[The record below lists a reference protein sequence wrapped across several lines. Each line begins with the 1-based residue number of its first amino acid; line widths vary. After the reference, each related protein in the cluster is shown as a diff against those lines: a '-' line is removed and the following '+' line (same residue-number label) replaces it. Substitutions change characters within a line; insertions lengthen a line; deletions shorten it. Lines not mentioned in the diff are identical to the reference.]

1 MRTWLSRS
9 PTGATCCRPDGSCSR
24 GRPASCWSMKIYV
37 RPILAVE
44 RAGVR
49 PLRGQTPGELP
60 ERCRQRFPIFERRVY
75 INSCSQGALSD
86 AVRAS
91 YERYLADWDEYG
103 APWEYW
109 VERQEAARAAFAGL
123 INAAPDEVAVTTS
136 LSAGV
141 SALASGLRFARRSK
155 VVLTDWEFP
164 TIGQIWHA
172 QEARGARVQHV
183 PAAPDGTIPL
193 ENFDRA
199 IDDDTLL
206 VSITHVCYRNGAM
219 VDVPEVV
226 ELAHER
232 GALVL
237 LDAFQS
243 VGSLPV
249 DVKELGVDFL
259 GAGVLKY
266 LLGSAGLGFFYCR
279 RDLVE
284 RVWPTQ
290 TGWFADE
297 NIFAMDHTDYSPS
310 HTAARFQSGTPPVP
324 AIYAGI
330 AGIELMQ
337 EIGVAETREHVNKLN
352 QHLVEGVDELGA
364 TLATPREA
372 HGALMCV
379 KSTDAK
385 ALAAALGAEGIVTS
399 AWDGNLRV
407 SAHCYNTAEDV
418 DAVLA
423 ALQKHRRL
431 LA

>member
-1 MRTWLSRS
+1 MSTRASDAQVDPYVNGARS
-9 PTGATCCRPDGSCSR
+9 MQSGPLPDAIR
-24 GRPASCWSMKIYV
+24 H
-37 RPILAVE
+37 
-44 RAGVR
+44 
-49 PLRGQTPGELP
+49 
-60 ERCRQRFPIFERRVY
+60 RFPIFEQQVY

-86 AVRAS
+86 AVRAA
-91 YERYLADWDEYG
+91 YEQYLDDWDEKG

-109 VERQEAARAAFAGL
+109 VERQEAARASFANL
-123 INAAPDEVAVTTS
+123 VNADPDEIAVTTS

-172 QEARGARVQHV
+172 QESRGARVVHV
-183 PAAPDGTIPL
+183 PAAQDGTIPH
-193 ENFDRA
+193 EHFERA
-199 IDDDTLL
+199 IDDDTLI

-219 VDVPEVV
+219 LDVPKVV

-237 LDAFQS
+237 LDAFQA

-249 DVKELGVDFL
+249 DVRDLGVDFL

-284 RVWPTQ
+284 RIWPTQ

-297 NIFAMDHTDYSPS
+297 NIFAMDHTDYSPAR
-310 HTAARFQSGTPPVP
+310 TAARFQSGTPPVP
-324 AIYAGI
+324 SIYAGI

-337 EIGVAETREHVNKLN
+337 EIGIAETRGHVLALN
-352 QHLVEGVDELGA
+352 SHLLDGLDELHA
-364 TLATPREA
+364 TVVTPRSPDRR
-372 HGALMCV
+372 GALICV

-385 ALAAALGAEGIVTS
+385 ALVAVLGGEGIVTS
-399 AWDGNLRV
+399 ERDGNLRI
-407 SAHCYNTAEDV
+407 SAHCYNSVEDV
-418 DAVLA
+418 EALLASLQRHRDVLA
-423 ALQKHRRL
+423 
-431 LA
+431 

>member
-1 MRTWLSRS
+1 
-9 PTGATCCRPDGSCSR
+9 
-24 GRPASCWSMKIYV
+24 
-37 RPILAVE
+37 LAVE
-44 RAGVR
+44 KAGVR
-49 PLRGQTPGELP
+49 PPRSLTPETCREL
-60 ERCRQRFPIFERRVY
+60 FPIFAQRLY

-86 AVRAS
+86 AVRAA
-91 YERYLADWDEYG
+91 YEQYLADWDEYG

-109 VERQEAARAAFAGL
+109 VERQEAARDAFAGL
-123 INAAPDEVAVTTS
+123 VNALPDEIAVTTS

-141 SALASGLRFARRSK
+141 SALASGLRFTRRSK

-172 QEARGARVQHV
+172 QESRGARVTHV
-183 PAAPDGTIPL
+183 AAAADGTIPL
-193 ENFDRA
+193 EHFERA

-219 VDVPEVV
+219 VDVPAVV

-249 DVKELGVDFL
+249 DVAELDLDFV

-266 LLGSAGLGFFYCR
+266 LLGSAGLGFFFCR

-297 NIFAMDHTDYSPS
+297 NIFAMDHTDYSPA
-310 HTAARFQSGTPPVP
+310 HTAARFQSGTPPIP
-324 AIYAGI
+324 SIYAGI

-337 EIGVAETREHVNKLN
+337 EIGIPETREHVLGLN
-352 QHLVEGVDELGA
+352 AHLLDGLDELQA
-364 TLATPREA
+364 KVVTPRAPERR
-372 HGALMCV
+372 GALICV
-379 KSTDAK
+379 KSTDAN
-385 ALAAALGAEGIVTS
+385 ALVSTLGEEGIVTS
-399 AWDGNLRV
+399 ERDNNLRI
-407 SAHCYNTAEDV
+407 SAHCYNTVEDV
-418 DAVLA
+418 DTVLA
-423 ALQKHRRL
+423 ALQRHRAL

>member
-1 MRTWLSRS
+1 MRDFVS
-9 PTGATCCRPDGSCSR
+9 TGGSYNQDMSAR
-24 GRPASCWSMKIYV
+24 QSDTRVDPYGLNGA
-37 RPILAVE
+37 
-44 RAGVR
+44 R
-49 PLRGQTPGELP
+49 PLRYGPLP
-60 ERCRQRFPIFERRVY
+60 ERVRHRFPIFKERVY
-75 INSCSQGALSD
+75 VNSCSQGALSD

-91 YERYLADWDEYG
+91 YEQYLDDWDEKG

-109 VERQEAARAAFAGL
+109 VERQEAARAVFAGL
-123 INAAPDEVAVTTS
+123 VNAQPDEVAVTTS

-172 QEARGARVQHV
+172 QEARGARVVHV
-183 PAAPDGTIPL
+183 PARKDGTIPV
-193 ENFDRA
+193 EHFESA

-206 VSITHVCYRNGAM
+206 VSITHVCYRNGALI
-219 VDVPEVV
+219 DVPKVV

-243 VGSLPV
+243 IGSLPV
-249 DVKELGVDFL
+249 DVRELGVDFL

-279 RDLVE
+279 RELVE

-297 NIFAMDHTDYSPS
+297 NIFAMDHTDYSPA

-324 AIYAGI
+324 SIYAGI
-330 AGIELMQ
+330 AGMQLMQ
-337 EIGVAETREHVNKLN
+337 EVGIAETREHVLALN
-352 QHLVEGVDELGA
+352 SGLIDGLDELGA
-364 TLATPREA
+364 KLATPRRPKRR
-372 HGALMCV
+372 GALVCV
-379 KSTDAK
+379 KSNDSK
-385 ALAAALGAEGIVTS
+385 ALVVALGREGIVTS
-399 AWDGNLRV
+399 ERDGNLRI
-407 SAHCYNTAEDV
+407 SAHCYNSVEDV

-423 ALQKHRRL
+423 ALQRHKKL

>member
-1 MRTWLSRS
+1 VTIDPQASTYNPDVSARASDTRVDPYGLN
-9 PTGATCCRPDGSCSR
+9 GARPQRYG
-24 GRPASCWSMKIYV
+24 
-37 RPILAVE
+37 
-44 RAGVR
+44 
-49 PLRGQTPGELP
+49 PLPDRI
-60 ERCRQRFPIFERRVY
+60 RHRFPIFKERVY

-86 AVRAS
+86 SVRAA
-91 YERYLADWDEYG
+91 YQQYLDDWDEKG

-109 VERQEAARAAFAGL
+109 VERQEAARAAFAQL
-123 INAAPDEVAVTTS
+123 VDAAPDEVAVTTS

-172 QEARGARVQHV
+172 QEARGARVVHV
-183 PAAPDGTIPL
+183 PAGKDGTIPY
-193 ENFDRA
+193 ENFERA

-219 VDVPEVV
+219 VDVPKVV
-226 ELAHER
+226 ELAHDR

-243 VGSLPV
+243 VGSLPI
-249 DVKELGVDFL
+249 DVRELGVDFL

-290 TGWFADE
+290 TGWFADK
-297 NIFAMDHTDYSPS
+297 NIFAMDHTDYSPAR
-310 HTAARFQSGTPPVP
+310 TAARFQSGTPPVP

-337 EIGVAETREHVNKLN
+337 EIGIAETREHVLELN
-352 QHLVEGVDELGA
+352 SHLLDGLDELHA
-364 TLATPREA
+364 KVVTPRRPKRR
-372 HGALMCV
+372 GALLCV
-379 KSTDAK
+379 RSKDAN
-385 ALAAALGAEGIVTS
+385 ALVAALGREGIVTS
-399 AWDGNLRV
+399 ERDGNLRI
-407 SAHCYNTAEDV
+407 SAHCYNSVEDV
-418 DAVLA
+418 EAVLA
-423 ALQKHRRL
+423 SLQRHKHL

>member
-1 MRTWLSRS
+1 M
-9 PTGATCCRPDGSCSR
+9 
-24 GRPASCWSMKIYV
+24 
-37 RPILAVE
+37 AVE
-44 RAGVR
+44 AAT
-49 PLRGQTPGELP
+49 LA
-60 ERCRQRFPIFERRVY
+60 ERCRHRFPIFEHQVY

-86 AVRAS
+86 SVRTA
-91 YERYLADWDEYG
+91 YEQYLADWDEQG

-109 VERQEAARAAFAGL
+109 VERQEAARSAFAGL
-123 INAAPDEVAVTTS
+123 VHAGPDEIAVTTS

-141 SALASGLRFARRSK
+141 SALASGLRFTKRSK

-172 QEARGARVQHV
+172 QEARGARVSHV
-183 PAAPDGTIPL
+183 PATDDGTIPL
-193 ENFDRA
+193 EHFARA
-199 IDDDTLL
+199 IDDDTLIVAL
-206 VSITHVCYRNGAM
+206 TQVCYRNGAM
-219 VDVPEVV
+219 LDVPAVV

-237 LDAFQS
+237 LDSFQA

-249 DVKELGVDFL
+249 DVSELGVDFL

-297 NIFAMDHTDYSPS
+297 NIFAMDHTDYSPA

-324 AIYAGI
+324 SIYAGI

-337 EIGVAETREHVNKLN
+337 EIGIAETREHVQGLN
-352 QHLVEGVDELGA
+352 AHLLAGLDELQAGVV
-364 TLATPREA
+364 TPRAPERR
-372 HGALMCV
+372 GALICV

-385 ALAAALGAEGIVTS
+385 ALVVALGDEGIITS
-399 AWDGNLRV
+399 ERDSNLRI
-407 SAHCYNTAEDV
+407 SAHCYN
-418 DAVLA
+418 
-423 ALQKHRRL
+423 
-431 LA
+431 

>member
-1 MRTWLSRS
+1 
-9 PTGATCCRPDGSCSR
+9 
-24 GRPASCWSMKIYV
+24 
-37 RPILAVE
+37 LAVE
-44 RAGVR
+44 TAS
-49 PLRGQTPGELP
+49 LA
-60 ERCRQRFPIFERRVY
+60 ERIRHRFPIFEQRVY

-86 AVRAS
+86 AVRDA
-91 YERYLADWDEYG
+91 YERYLTDWDERG

-109 VERQEAARAAFAGL
+109 VERGEAARAAFARL
-123 INAAPDEVAVTTS
+123 VNAEDDEVAVTTS

-141 SALASGLRFARRSK
+141 SALASGLRYARRSK
-155 VVLTDWEFP
+155 VVITDWEFP

-172 QEARGARVQHV
+172 QEARGARVVHV
-183 PAAPDGTIPL
+183 PTAADGTIPL
-193 ENFDRA
+193 EHFERA

-219 VDVPEVV
+219 VDVPRVV

-243 VGSLPV
+243 IGSLPV
-249 DVKELGVDFL
+249 DVRELGVDFL

-279 RDLVE
+279 RELVE

-297 NIFAMDHTDYSPS
+297 NIFAMDHTDYSPA

-337 EIGVAETREHVNKLN
+337 EIGIAETREHVNRLN
-352 QHLVEGVDELGA
+352 AHFIAGLDELGA
-364 TLATPREA
+364 TIVTPRA
-372 HGALMCV
+372 ADARGALVCV
-379 KSTDAK
+379 KSTDAR
-385 ALAAALGAEGIVTS
+385 ALVAALDGDGIVTS
-399 AWDGNLRV
+399 DRDGNLRV
-407 SAHCYNTAEDV
+407 SAHCYNSVDDV
-418 DAVLA
+418 DTVVD
-423 ALQKHRRL
+423 ALRRHREL

>member
-1 MRTWLSRS
+1 MTTQTETTDVRAL
-9 PTGATCCRPDGSCSR
+9 PDR
-24 GRPASCWSMKIYV
+24 IRH
-37 RPILAVE
+37 
-44 RAGVR
+44 
-49 PLRGQTPGELP
+49 
-60 ERCRQRFPIFERRVY
+60 RFPIFEQRVY

-91 YERYLADWDEYG
+91 YQQYLADWDEHG

-123 INAAPDEVAVTTS
+123 INADADEVAVTTS

-141 SALASGLRFARRSK
+141 SALASGLRFTRRSK

-172 QEARGARVQHV
+172 QEARGARVTHV
-183 PAAPDGTIPL
+183 AAADDGTIPL
-193 ENFDRA
+193 EHFDRA

-206 VSITHVCYRNGAM
+206 VSITYVCYRNGAM
-219 VDVPEVV
+219 IDVPKVV

-237 LDAFQS
+237 LDSFQAI
-243 VGSLPV
+243 GSLPV
-249 DVKELGVDFL
+249 DVRELGVDFV

-297 NIFAMDHTDYSPS
+297 NIFAMDHTDYSPA
-310 HTAARFQSGTPPVP
+310 HTASRFQSGTPPIP

-337 EIGVAETREHVNKLN
+337 EIGIAATREHVNALN
-352 QHLVEGVDELGA
+352 AHFIAGLDDLGA
-364 TLATPREA
+364 KLATPRDAERR
-372 HGALMCV
+372 GALVCV

-385 ALAAALGAEGIVTS
+385 ALVGALDADGIVTS
-399 AWDGNLRV
+399 DRDGNLRV
-407 SAHCYNTAEDV
+407 SAHCYNTVEDV
-418 DAVLA
+418 DSVLE
-423 ALQKHRRL
+423 ALQRHREL

>member
-1 MRTWLSRS
+1 MSTRPETRVDPYALDGARPMRYGPL
-9 PTGATCCRPDGSCSR
+9 PDR
-24 GRPASCWSMKIYV
+24 IRH
-37 RPILAVE
+37 
-44 RAGVR
+44 
-49 PLRGQTPGELP
+49 
-60 ERCRQRFPIFERRVY
+60 RFPIFKERVY

-86 AVRAS
+86 AVRAA
-91 YERYLADWDEYG
+91 YERYLDDWDEKG

-109 VERQEAARAAFAGL
+109 VERQEAARAAFATL
-123 INAAPDEVAVTTS
+123 VNAAPDEIAVTTS

-141 SALASGLRFARRSK
+141 SALASGLRYARRTK
-155 VVLTDWEFP
+155 VVLTDLEFP

-172 QEARGARVQHV
+172 QEARGARVVHV
-183 PAAPDGTIPL
+183 PAAGDGTIPY
-193 ENFDRA
+193 EHFERA
-199 IDDDTLL
+199 IDDDTLI

-219 VDVPEVV
+219 VDVPKVV

-237 LDAFQS
+237 LDAFQT

-266 LLGSAGLGFFYCR
+266 LLGSAGLGFFFGR
-279 RDLVE
+279 RELVE

-297 NIFAMDHTDYSPS
+297 NIFAMDHTDYSPAR
-310 HTAARFQSGTPPVP
+310 TAARFQSGTPPVP

-337 EIGVAETREHVNKLN
+337 EIGIAETRAHVLDLN
-352 QHLVEGVDELGA
+352 SRLIAGLDELRA
-364 TLATPREA
+364 TIATPRRPKRR
-372 HGALMCV
+372 GALICIRS
-379 KSTDAK
+379 KDAR
-385 ALAAALGAEGIVTS
+385 ALVAALGREGIVTS
-399 AWDGNLRV
+399 ERDGNLRV
-407 SAHCYNTAEDV
+407 SAHCYNSIEDI

-423 ALQKHRRL
+423 SLQRHRDL